1 MSLNNDMLCGI
12 TPASAGMDM
21 QVSDLCSN
29 TAFLAAKETFKNR
42 IGKWGAASRCADAY
56 FCQLLEVPPNILA
69 ISSDGIGSKIELAE
83 RCQHY
88 STLGFDLV
96 AMLADDLICS
106 GAEPTH
112 LSNILDVDCLDPQI
126 ISELFLGLKQ
136 AADEAGMMVTGGE
149 TAELGKRIGGYGSKM
164 HFNWCGTALG
174 VISPPQKPIDGS
186 QITKD
191 DLVIGLKSPGLRS
204 NGFSLARKILHDKF
218 GDEWHKVIF
227 KETKTW
233 GETLL
238 NPSVIY
244 APHILSLLKQACP
257 LKGLAHITGGG
268 LAANLER
275 ILSPWDLGAELD
287 NLLSPSPE
295 LIALQELGNIADRQA
310 YEQWNMSHGMLLVIS
325 KEDAPKVQMHFEER
339 NILAQIIGRI
349 VQSSD
354 ITIHSTAKD
363 KNVLIFPF

>member
-1 MSLNNDMLCGI
+1 MSLNNNRLGEL
-12 TPASAGMDM
+12 GMDM

-56 FCQLLEVPPNILA
+56 FCQLLEVPPHILA
-69 ISSDGIGSKIELAE
+69 ISSDGIGSKIEIAE
-83 RCQHY
+83 RCQRY

-96 AMLADDLICS
+96 AMLADDLVCS

-126 ISELFLGLKQ
+126 INELFLGLKL

-149 TAELGKRIGGYGSKM
+149 TAELGSRIGGYGSKM

-174 VISPPQKPIDGS
+174 LISAPQKPIDGS
-186 QITKD
+186 EIVEG
-191 DLVIGLKSPGLRS
+191 DLVIALRSPGLRS
-204 NGFSLARKILHDKF
+204 NGFSLARKILQEKF
-218 GDEWHKVIF
+218 GNEWHQVAFTEK
-227 KETKTW
+227 KTW

-238 NPSVIY
+238 CPSVIY
-244 APHILSLLKQACP
+244 APHILTLLKQGCP

-268 LAANLER
+268 IAANLER
-275 ILSPWDLGAELD
+275 ILSPWQLGAELD

-295 LIALQELGNIADRQA
+295 ILALQELGTISDRQA

-325 KEDAPKVQMHFEER
+325 EELASRVQSHFEEGA
-339 NILAQIIGRI
+339 IPTQIIGRI
-349 VQSSD
+349 VNKPE
-354 ITIHSTAKD
+354 ITIHSMAKD
-363 KNVLIFPF
+363 KSILVFS